1 MQLSARMERLASKVP
16 YGSRLADVGTDHGYI
31 PIALVLRGKIS
42 SAVAM
47 DVNPGPLKRA
57 EEHIRGQKLSAYI
70 ETRLSDGLTAL
81 QAGEAD
87 TVLIAGM
94 GGALTV
100 RILKGGA
107 HCLCDVKELILQP
120 QSEIH
125 LVRKWLCENGYRIT
139 EEDMVQDA
147 GKFYPIMKAVH
158 GEQQTPGEVELY
170 YGSTDRQ
177 KSPAVFEA
185 YIRNELR
192 KNENI
197 RRRLKEHGQE
207 NSVRMGELEKE
218 KRRLEEALYGISRQ
232 KRGETGYEM
241 Q

>member
-1 MQLSARMERLASKVP
+1 
-16 YGSRLADVGTDHGYI
+16 
-31 PIALVLRGKIS
+31 
-42 SAVAM
+42 
-47 DVNPGPLKRA
+47 
-57 EEHIRGQKLSAYI
+57 
-70 ETRLSDGLTAL
+70 
-81 QAGEAD
+81 
-87 TVLIAGM
+87 
-94 GGALTV
+94 
-100 RILKGGA
+100 
-107 HCLCDVKELILQP
+107 
-120 QSEIH
+120 
-125 LVRKWLCENGYRIT
+125 
-139 EEDMVQDA
+139 MVQDA

-177 KSPAVFEA
+177 KSPEVFEA

-232 KRGETGYEM
+232 KRGETEYEM

>member
-31 PIALVLRGKIS
+31 PIALVLGGRIS
-42 SAVAM
+42 FAVAM

-81 QAGEAD
+81 RAGEAD

-177 KSPAVFEA
+177 KSPEVFEA

-232 KRGETGYEM
+232 KRGETEYEM